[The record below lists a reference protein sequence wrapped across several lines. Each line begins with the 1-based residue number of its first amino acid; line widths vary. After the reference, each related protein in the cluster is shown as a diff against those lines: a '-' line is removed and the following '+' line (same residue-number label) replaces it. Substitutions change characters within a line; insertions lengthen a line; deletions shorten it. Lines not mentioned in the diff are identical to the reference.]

1 MQKLSLLCI
10 LFFSSLLVSAQL
22 KRSTIKELQKG
33 KTREDT
39 SFIYTLPYTKNK
51 SFLMVQGPYT
61 KHSHRYLVAFDFKMK
76 KGSTIC
82 AARSGVVL
90 SVEESSSKG
99 GLNDKYLN
107 DWNYIVIQH
116 TDSST
121 ALYGHLQQNGALVN
135 VGDTIQQ
142 GQTIALSGNT
152 GYSAFPHLH
161 FQVWDKYGEQI
172 PVRFLTKKG
181 IIHLK
186 SLRWYRAIEKQ

>member
-1 MQKLSLLCI
+1 MQKLGFLL
-10 LFFSSLLVSAQL
+10 LLVFSSLLLSAQL
-22 KRSTIKELQKG
+22 EQSVIKDLQKG
-33 KTREDT
+33 KIKEDT
-39 SFIYTLPYTKNK
+39 SFVYILPYTKNK

-61 KHSHRYLVAFDFKMK
+61 KHSHRYLVALDFKMK

-107 DWNYIVIQH
+107 DWNYIVLQH
-116 TDSST
+116 ADSST

-142 GQTIALSGNT
+142 GQAIALSGNT

-172 PVRFLTKKG
+172 SVRFLTKRG
-181 IIHLK
+181 IIYLRP
-186 SLRWYRAIEKQ
+186 LRWYRAIQKQ